1 MSRKNIEADS
11 TVIDTSCLI
20 HLWKLELI
28 SKLVIRFNT
37 IYIPRYVW
45 EETGRKGRTK
55 NRLKELIKVNDPFL
69 QICDIGNRFDVQLLY
84 DRQLNPDA
92 NIDRGESEVIIQAR
106 ERGISNVLI
115 DDRKGRK
122 MAIAH
127 TLSVKGTLGILIEL
141 KRIGL
146 IENVTPFLLRIGNT
160 KNKILNRLQVSPE
173 LFSEFLKECDE
184 IEYFKSFL
192 S

>member
-1 MSRKNIEADS
+1 MSQKNIEADS

-37 IYIPRYVW
+37 IYIPRYVE
-45 EETGRKGRTK
+45 EETGRKGRSK
-55 NRLKELIKVNDPFL
+55 SRLKELIKTNDPFL
-69 QICDIGNRFDVQLLY
+69 QRCDIGNPFDVQLLY

-115 DDRKGRK
+115 DDKKGK
-122 MAIAH
+122 SLAEKH
-127 TLSVKGTLGILIEL
+127 TLKVFDLLDILGSL
-141 KRIGL
+141 KRNHI
-146 IENVTPFLLRIGNT
+146 IDEVKPFIDKLGKKYRPKPSKL
-160 KNKILNRLQVSPE
+160 KDFLQEHQE
-173 LFSEFLKECDE
+173 LD
-184 IEYFKSFL
+184 
-192 S
+192 

>member
-1 MSRKNIEADS
+1 MRRKNIEAES
-11 TVIDTSCLI
+11 AVIDTSCLI

-28 SKLVIRFNT
+28 SKLVVRFNR
-37 IYIPRYVW
+37 IYIPRYV
-45 EETGRKGRTK
+45 EAETGRKGKLK
-55 NRLKELIKVNDPFL
+55 NPLKELIKNNNPFL
-69 QICDIGNRFDVQLLY
+69 QICDIGNSYDVQLLY

-122 MAIAH
+122 MAVAH

-146 IENVTPFLLRIGNT
+146 IESVTPLLWRIGNT
-160 KNKILNRLQVSPE
+160 KIKVLKRLQVSPE
-173 LFSEFLKECDE
+173 LFSDFLKECDE
-184 IEYFKSFL
+184 VEYFNNFL